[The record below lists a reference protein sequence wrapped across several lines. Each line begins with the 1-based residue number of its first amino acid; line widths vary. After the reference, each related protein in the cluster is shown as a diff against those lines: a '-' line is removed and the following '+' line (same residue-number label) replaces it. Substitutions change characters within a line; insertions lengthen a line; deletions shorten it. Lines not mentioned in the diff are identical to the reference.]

1 MKELIVKIY
10 YSICEDTGEKI
21 YDTELMQE
29 EFALVL
35 QNYKMKNE
43 KRKI

>member
-10 YSICEDTGEKI
+10 FSICEDTGEKI

-29 EFALVL
+29 EFSDQLIKLTKVL
-35 QNYKMKNE
+35 IL
-43 KRKI
+43 RTF